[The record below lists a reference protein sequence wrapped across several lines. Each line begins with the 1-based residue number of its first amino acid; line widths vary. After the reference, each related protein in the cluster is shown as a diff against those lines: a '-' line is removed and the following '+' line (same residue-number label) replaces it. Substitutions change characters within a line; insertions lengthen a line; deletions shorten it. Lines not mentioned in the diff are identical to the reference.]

1 MTMTPNNPSLPVTHD
16 TALRRFEVLADGVL
30 AFLSYTREGAA
41 VVMDHTYVPDA
52 FRGRGVGAAL
62 VRAALDEARRQNWS
76 IVPRCSFV
84 AAFIERNPEYADLVD
99 HHVGHLC
106 GRAQLRP
113 LAPQPGMSQPV
124 ARSH

>member
-1 MTMTPNNPSLPVTHD
+1 MTPDNPTLPVTHN
-16 TALRRFEVLADGVL
+16 TALQRFEVHSDGAL

-62 VRAALDEARRQNWS
+62 VRVALDEARCRNWS

-99 HHVGHLC
+99 HQH
-106 GRAQLRP
+106 P
-113 LAPQPGMSQPV
+113 S
-124 ARSH
+124 